1 MSKLAELMETHSAA
15 VYAFQAVERRKA
27 DERTLDRLHREEWK
41 AFVALSRFDA
51 KTDTEF
57 FTQAE
62 YVRRHLARHYGRTY
76 ADDTVVGE
84 ELDLLLA
91 RVAGRYLARRAA
103 RVEL

>member
-15 VYAFQAVERRKA
+15 VYTFQAAERRKA
-27 DERTLDRLHREEWK
+27 DERTLDRLHREEWN

-76 ADDTVVGE
+76 ADNRVDGD

-91 RVAGRYLARRAA
+91 RVAGRYLARRAGG
-103 RVEL
+103 EL